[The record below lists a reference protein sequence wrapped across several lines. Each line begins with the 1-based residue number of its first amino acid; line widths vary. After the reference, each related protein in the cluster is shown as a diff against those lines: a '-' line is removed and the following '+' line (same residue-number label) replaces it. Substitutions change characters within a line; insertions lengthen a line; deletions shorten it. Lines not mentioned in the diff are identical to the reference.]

1 MSHGLSKSR
10 IISNRQCPK
19 RLWLSVNRRDL
30 LDNTVN
36 KAAIETGNTLGVIAR
51 ELVPGGVLI
60 NAEDLRAA
68 LRQTA
73 QALAVKPAKPIFEAT
88 VQHDGVLVQAD
99 VLIPQG
105 RRWRMVE
112 VKSSARVK
120 PYQVE
125 DAAIQSWVFRRAGVP
140 LCGEGI
146 AHINTAFVYPGGNNY
161 DVLLIEQHQSDA
173 VAALQP
179 EVPQWIDAARKTL
192 SRKRQPSIAPG
203 AQCNDP
209 FPCPFQSHCIPP
221 QTGYPVNIL
230 PNGGKLVAQLQEEG
244 YTDLRDVPKTRLTN
258 PRHLRIW
265 NATRSGKPSISA
277 SLRETLRA
285 FPYPRASIDFETLNP
300 AIPLWPGTRPYQQ
313 IPFQWSCHIQ
323 QADGS
328 VEHREFLA
336 DGQSD
341 PRPAFIRTLL
351 DAVGKTGPVLVWN
364 QTFEKT
370 RLTELAELFP
380 QHAAKIQNVI
390 DRMEDL
396 LPLTREHYY
405 HPDMMGSW
413 SIKAVLPTI
422 APDLAYDDLDVGD
435 GMQAQEAFR
444 HILSH
449 QIPEDQRESTR
460 HALLAYCERD
470 TLAMV
475 RVVEYFCDFLAV
487 YKMRRGLSNLK

>member
-19 RLWLSVNRRDL
+19 RLWLTINRRDL
-30 LDNTVN
+30 LDEAVN

-51 ELVPGGVLI
+51 KLVPGGVLI
-60 NAEDLRAA
+60 EADDLRVA
-68 LRQTA
+68 LHQTA
-73 QALAVKPAKPIFEAT
+73 LALAAKPRAPIFEAT

-112 VKSSARVK
+112 VKSSASVK
-120 PYQVE
+120 SYQVE
-125 DAAIQSWVFRRAGVP
+125 DAAIQSWVFRQAGVP

-146 AHINTAFVYPGGNNY
+146 AHINTAFVYPGGDNY
-161 DVLLIEQHQSDA
+161 DGLLIEQHQSGA
-173 VAALQP
+173 VSALQR

-192 SRKRQPSIAPG
+192 SLKRQPNIAPG

-209 FPCPFQSHCIPP
+209 FPCPFQNHCIPP
-221 QTGYPVNIL
+221 QEGYPVHIL
-230 PNGGKLVAQLQEEG
+230 PYGGKLVAQLQEEG
-244 YTDLRDVPKTRLTN
+244 YTDLRDVPESRLTN

-265 NATRSGKPSISA
+265 NVTRSGKPYINS

-285 FPYPRASIDFETLNP
+285 MPYPRVYIDFETLNP
-300 AIPLWPGTRPYQQ
+300 AIPLWPGTRPFQQ

-336 DGQSD
+336 EGQED
-341 PRPAFIRTLL
+341 PRQEFIRTLL
-351 DAVGKTGPVLVWN
+351 DTVGKTGPVLVWN
-364 QTFEKT
+364 QTFEQS
-370 RLTELAELFP
+370 RLNELAELFP
-380 QHAAKIQNVI
+380 HLATKIQQVI

-396 LPLTREHYY
+396 LPLAREYYY

-435 GMQAQEAFR
+435 GMKAQEAFR
-444 HILSH
+444 HILS
-449 QIPEDQRESTR
+449 QEISEVQRESTR
-460 HALLAYCERD
+460 KALLAYCERD

-475 RVVEYFCDFLAV
+475 RIVEYFQ
-487 YKMRRGLSNLK
+487 